1 MITVTFDTRMV
12 AKQLGYFSDRAAD
25 VVLNRIQK
33 YVRDRVQVLLKARTS
48 QINEKR
54 YGDALS
60 ITKHDHRY
68 VLVRLKDKKMQA
80 LETGNPGWDMKPG
93 ILAHAKHMTKE
104 GVRYV
109 NVPFVHRTSKRG
121 SGTGY
126 VQIKG
131 MRQAINAAVQSVK
144 ATGGKRKLFT
154 PDANH
159 PYMRKHSNM
168 QVAKEQ
174 KSDKIGART
183 WRILSDKTPKDKWMY
198 PKKTGLFVL
207 KALGEEIEQNRAQ
220 LMASFLKGL

>member
-25 VVLNRIQK
+25 VVLNRIK
-33 YVRDRVQVLLKARTS
+33 AYVEERVQVLLRARTS

-54 YGDALS
+54 YGLALEV
-60 ITKHDHRY
+60 TKHDHSY
-68 VLVRLKDKKMQA
+68 VLVRLKDKKMQS
-80 LETGNPGWDMKPG
+80 LETGTLGWDMRG
-93 ILAHAKHMTKE
+93 ALLAKAEHITKK

-109 NVPFVHRTSKRG
+109 NVPFVHRTSLRG

-144 ATGGKRKLFT
+144 ATGGKRHLFT

-168 QVAKEQ
+168 QVAKER
-174 KSDKIGART
+174 KSSDIGAHT
-183 WRILSDKTPKDKWMY
+183 WRFLSEKTPKTEWQY
-198 PKKTGLFVL
+198 PPKDGLHVF

-220 LMASFLKGL
+220 LMASFLKGM